1 MRVSYGEQRILHRCK
16 PKVNQVNNVLIVN
29 AFRDIGR
36 CHSTV
41 STDDIAMMSDLFD
54 VVMSALIGTALIL

>member
-1 MRVSYGEQRILHRCK
+1 M
-16 PKVNQVNNVLIVN
+16 N

-54 VVMSALIGTALIL
+54 VVMSALIGTALTL